1 MGPGPD
7 DVLWCSEGAESRSL
21 LSMVCR
27 CQQSRRSRETPS
39 SGLLVG
45 SRKARMYQHRA
56 DVPDGHM
63 YISAGPPFSEL
74 SHQSCPFQEGYLRI
88 FSVTFLQITCTCFPA
103 RFLVTIIFQQLSCQL
118 ITGRNTKLPTTLR
131 GLQQLVG
138 KMFCGQEK
146 ATPTGWC
153 CNNNATTTQTGKTT
167 SVP

>member
-1 MGPGPD
+1 MCPA
-7 DVLWCSEGAESRSL
+7 L
-21 LSMVCR
+21 
-27 CQQSRRSRETPS
+27 
-39 SGLLVG
+39 LLV
-45 SRKARMYQHRA
+45 ACA
-56 DVPDGHM
+56 CTVPQDSEQSSPRG
-63 YISAGPPFSEL
+63 IPTLGLASAGLPPSQFEVLEDSAGPPLSEL

-88 FSVTFLQITCTCFPA
+88 FSVTFLQISRTCFPA

-153 CNNNATTTQTGKTT
+153 CNNNATTTQSGKTT
-167 SVP
+167 SAHDHKAFS